1 MPSGYAIIANGLV
14 KRYTTWERRG
24 FLKRVKRVVEALRGV
39 SFTVRWGEV
48 FGLLG
53 PNGAGKTTT
62 VKIISTLLLPDKGT
76 ASVAGYDVVSEPVR
90 VRERIGVVLSVERGF
105 FWKLT
110 GRENLRYFGMLRGL
124 RGRQLDEAVERA
136 VRLVG
141 LDELGAV
148 NKLYEEYSL
157 GMKARLALARALLHD
172 PPVLILDEPT
182 LGLDPPSARRI
193 RELLIRLARENGKA
207 VLITTHNMF
216 EAEIVCDRVA
226 IISEGRIAAIGS
238 PDELKGMVAKSVTVT
253 VRFRAHRA
261 AATSLTGL
269 EEGIA
274 KALGTRN
281 LRVEEEEG
289 SNNLR
294 LRVLVKPGEEEET
307 ISRVVAVLSGLGYSV
322 RSIEV
327 GKPTLED
334 VFIALT
340 RRGEQA

>member
-1 MPSGYAIIANGLV
+1 MASGYAITARGLV

-24 FLKRVKRVVEALRGV
+24 LFKRAKKTIEALRGV

-62 VKIISTLLLPDKGT
+62 VKILSTLLLPDEGEAT
-76 ASVAGYDVVSEPVR
+76 VAGYSVVSEPVE
-90 VRERIGVVLSVERGF
+90 VRERIGVVRSVERGF
-105 FWKLT
+105 FLKLT

-124 RGRQLDEAVERA
+124 RGRQLDEAIERSIK
-136 VRLVG
+136 LVG
-141 LDELGAV
+141 LDELGAE

-193 RELLIRLARENGKA
+193 RELLVRLARENGKA
-207 VLITTHNMF
+207 ILITTHNMF
-216 EAEIVCDRVA
+216 EAEMICDRVA

-238 PDELKGMVAKSVTVT
+238 PDELKGMVAKSVPVT
-253 VRFRAHRA
+253 VRFRAHHA
-261 AATSLTGL
+261 AAFSPAVL
-269 EEGIA
+269 EEEIA
-274 KALGTRN
+274 SVLGTRN
-281 LRVEEEEG
+281 LCVEEEG
-289 SNNLR
+289 GLNNLR

-307 ISRVVAVLSGLGYSV
+307 ISRVVAVLSRLGYSV

-327 GKPTLED
+327 SKPTLED

-340 RRGEQA
+340 RRGGQA